1 MHEVRNQEKI
11 AFFNGRKLVMKSP
24 HCLDQTFVAA
34 LPPDHHMPFRKST
47 PPSPPKRRPTESAS
61 SPPHPSPPPR
71 RLSNTPR
78 LLPASPHPLPSSPHL
93 PPNTRLIASPHL
105 LPNPVFA
112 SFPLPLMN
120 MSKVPSASALSSTY
134 SEAAGAAGGA
144 DNNDLKK
151 FVQEHRLP
159 VRSVRSKIGRY
170 HSYLCCFI

>member
-1 MHEVRNQEKI
+1 MTLMHEVRNQEKI

-71 RLSNTPR
+71 RLSN
-78 LLPASPHPLPSSPHL
+78 
-93 PPNTRLIASPHL
+93 NTRLIASPHL